1 LLNWIWSGKIQ
12 VVNSIK
18 DIDIVGHRA
27 VYGGDKY
34 HQPILIN
41 PEVKAEIDRLA
52 RFLPLHVSGMSN
64 DLREIDKA
72 IAAGNTRAKLAL
84 DIYIDRLT
92 SKIGSLLPTLE
103 RSRNIGMS
111 YTSYHRGRRTNWSR

>member
-18 DIDIVGHRA
+18 DIDIVGHR
-27 VYGGDKY
+27 VVHGGDKC

-52 RFLPLHVSGMSN
+52 RFAPLHVSGMSN

-72 IAAGNTRAKLAL
+72 IAAGNIRAKLAL

-92 SKIGSLLPTLE
+92 SKIGSLLPNLE
-103 RSRNIGMS
+103 RSRNLGMS
-111 YTSYHRGRRTNWSR
+111 YASYHRGRRTNWSR

>member
-1 LLNWIWSGKIQ
+1 LLNWIWNGKIQ

-18 DIDIVGHRA
+18 DIDIVGHR
-27 VYGGDKY
+27 VVHGGDKY

-52 RFLPLHVSGMSN
+52 RFAPLHVSGMSN

-92 SKIGSLLPTLE
+92 SKIGSLLPNLE
-103 RSRNIGMS
+103 RSRNLG
-111 YTSYHRGRRTNWSR
+111 TSYASYYIRRITNWSR